1 MQSKELTDGA
11 TCFLSSS
18 QLKGTERENVGSHG
32 VAAVESWGKMRLCN
46 SSGKEIQNPSST
58 NGSPQMYMHVS
69 VCKISVTN
77 CTLWVLRYC
86 MPAPP
91 LFHPDPRKAIK
102 LLYFIYLKLARTN
115 AHLKQPCLER
125 FFITS
130 NTKRQVNVLFLLAEG
145 RQSSGCSSLGG
156 LSVFCQLETSASKD
170 GGKEVLT
177 EHTQLFSRLQGSS
190 RS

>member
-115 AHLKQPCLER
+115 AHLKQP
-125 FFITS
+125 FVW
-130 NTKRQVNVLFLLAEG
+130 KG
-145 RQSSGCSSLGG
+145 SSL
-156 LSVFCQLETSASKD
+156 LQTRSDKWTFCFSLQKADRAVAS
-170 GGKEVLT
+170 LA
-177 EHTQLFSRLQGSS
+177 
-190 RS
+190 